1 MKGVILA
8 GGTASRLYPL
18 TKITNKHLL
27 PVYNKPMIYYPIESL
42 IKAGI
47 KDIMIVSGRG
57 HAGDFLELLGS
68 GQKFGAHF
76 SYAVQEKPGGIAQAL
91 DLAKDFVDNDKVVVY
106 LGDNILQDDIS
117 DAVNEFK
124 QVTMGAR
131 IFVKKVENPEA
142 YGVAIMNGDKIENII
157 EKSEKFVSDMAVVG
171 VYMYDNQVWDIIKT
185 LKPSG
190 RGELEITDVNNF
202 YIKQGTMNYSI
213 LKGWW
218 GDCGESIDTWLQA
231 NNLVAETNNK
241 KIISKSSMQIIKDT
255 AHEVIKETL
264 RIIREDAPQ
273 IVKEEYN
280 DLNKVEN
287 TTAPKNKKE
296 ILPENL
302 KPNLNED
309 LKNIYHKPL
318 LDKNMPS
325 IDDIKILPAI
335 DDLDQY
341 YAE

>member
-47 KDIMIVSGRG
+47 KDIMIVSGKG

-68 GQKFGAHF
+68 GQKFGARF
-76 SYAVQEKPGGIAQAL
+76 SYAVQEEPGGIAQAL
-91 DLAKDFVDNDKVVVY
+91 DLTKDFVDNDKVVVY

-142 YGVAIMNGDKIENII
+142 YGVATMNGDKIENII
-157 EKSEKFVSDMAVVG
+157 EKPEKFVSDMAVVG

-202 YIKQGTMNYSI
+202 YIKQGTMNYST

-231 NNLVAETNNK
+231 NNLVAETNNQR
-241 KIISKSSMQIIKDT
+241 IISKSSMQIIKDT

-280 DLNKVEN
+280 DLKETEV
-287 TTAPKNKKE
+287 KKE
-296 ILPENL
+296 ILPEDL
-302 KPNLNED
+302 KPNLNKD
-309 LKNIYHKPL
+309 SKNIYQRPL
-318 LDKNMPS
+318 LDENVPS
-325 IDDIKILPAI
+325 MDDMEVLPPI
-335 DDLDQY
+335 NDLEDY
-341 YAE
+341 YAK

>member
-42 IKAGI
+42 VKAGI
-47 KDIMIVSGRG
+47 KDIMIVSGKG

-68 GQKFGAHF
+68 GQKFGARF
-76 SYAVQEKPGGIAQAL
+76 SYAVQEEAGGIAQAL
-91 DLAKDFVDNDKVVVY
+91 DLTRDFVDGDKVVVY
-106 LGDNILQDDIS
+106 LGDNILQDDIT

-131 IFVKKVENPEA
+131 IFLKKVEKPEA
-142 YGVAIMNGDKIENII
+142 YGVATVKDDKIENII
-157 EKSEKFVSDMAVVG
+157 EKPEKFVSDLAVVG

-202 YIKQGTMNYSI
+202 YIKQGTMNYST

-231 NNLVAETNNK
+231 NNLVAETNNQR
-241 KIISKSSMQIIKDT
+241 IISKSSMQIIKDT

-264 RIIREDAPQ
+264 RIIKEDAPK
-273 IVKEEYN
+273 IVKEEYQ
-280 DLNKVEN
+280 DLEE
-287 TTAPKNKKE
+287 KKE
-296 ILPENL
+296 IFP
-302 KPNLNED
+302 ED
-309 LKNIYHKPL
+309 LKPIKESQDTYQRPL
-318 LDKNMPS
+318 LNIDENSPV
-325 IDDIKILPAI
+325 IDDMEVLPN
-335 DDLDQY
+335 DDLDEY
-341 YAE
+341 YAN

>member
-8 GGTASRLYPL
+8 GGTGSRLDPL
-18 TKITNKHLL
+18 TKVTNKHLL

-42 IKAGI
+42 VKAGI
-47 KDIMIVSGRG
+47 KDIMIVSGKG

-68 GQKFGAHF
+68 GQKFGARF
-76 SYAVQEKPGGIAQAL
+76 SYAVQEEAGGIAQAL
-91 DLAKDFVDNDKVVVY
+91 DLARDFVDNEKVVVY
-106 LGDNILQDDIS
+106 LADNILQDNII

-131 IFVKKVENPEA
+131 IFLKKVKNPEA
-142 YGVAIMNGDKIENII
+142 FGVALINDQNKIESII
-157 EKSEKFVSDMAVVG
+157 EKPQKPISDLAVIG

-202 YIKQGTMNYSI
+202 YIKQGTMSYST
-213 LKGWW
+213 LNGWW

-231 NNLVAETNNK
+231 NNLVAETNNQRV
-241 KIISKSSMQIIKDT
+241 ISESSMQIIKDT

-264 RIIREDAPQ
+264 KIIREDAPQ

-280 DLNKVEN
+280 DLEKIKE
-287 TTAPKNKKE
+287 KKE
-296 ILPENL
+296 IFPEDL
-302 KPNLNED
+302 KPNKESKD
-309 LKNIYHKPL
+309 IYQRPL
-318 LDKNMPS
+318 LDETIPL
-325 IDDIKILPAI
+325 IDDMEVLPN
-335 DDLDQY
+335 DDLDEY
-341 YAE
+341 YSK